1 MKNLKILSSKILLAA
16 FICIVIFTMFGCK
29 KCRECTAKAW
39 DGSISTAEK
48 CGTSLQIQS
57 FENDFK
63 INHLLYEVE
72 CHDK

>member
-1 MKNLKILSSKILLAA
+1 MKNLEIQTSKILLAG
-16 FICIVIFTMFGCK
+16 FIYLVIFTMFGCK

-39 DGSISTAEK
+39 DGKLTIEEK
-48 CGTSLQIQS
+48 CGSNAQIQA

-63 INHLLYEVE
+63 FNHLLYEVE

>member
-1 MKNLKILSSKILLAA
+1 MS
-16 FICIVIFTMFGCK
+16 GCK

-39 DGSISTAEK
+39 DGSVSTAEK
-48 CGTSLQIQS
+48 CGTGPQIQS

-63 INHLLYEVE
+63 LNHLLYEVE

>member
-1 MKNLKILSSKILLAA
+1 MENFKILSSKILLAA
-16 FICIVIFTMFGCK
+16 FIYIVIFTMSGCK

-48 CGTSLQIQS
+48 CGTGPQVQS

-63 INHLLYEVE
+63 LNHLLYEVE

>member
-1 MKNLKILSSKILLAA
+1 MKNFKILSTKILLAG
-16 FICIVIFTMFGCK
+16 FIYIVIFIMLGCK

-39 DGSISTAEK
+39 NGSVTTEEK
-48 CGTSLQIQS
+48 CGTNAQIQA

-63 INHLLYEVE
+63 FNHLLYEVE